1 MDSCKA
7 KLITCCLPH
16 LITASTLPC
25 KKKCFYII
33 YTTMTKLLHAKL
45 SYEKLI
51 SKAITVRFEFN
62 LHL

>member
-1 MDSCKA
+1 MLSASPNHCFY
-7 KLITCCLPH
+7 
-16 LITASTLPC
+16 STLQNEMLL
-25 KKKCFYII
+25 YYI
-33 YTTMTKLLHAKL
+33 YTTMTKLPHAKL